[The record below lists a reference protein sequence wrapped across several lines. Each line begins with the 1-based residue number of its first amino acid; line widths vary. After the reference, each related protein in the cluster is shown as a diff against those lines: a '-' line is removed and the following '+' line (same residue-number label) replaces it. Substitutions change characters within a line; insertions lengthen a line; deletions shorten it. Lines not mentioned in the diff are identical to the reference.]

1 MTTRPLDYPPT
12 VANLL
17 RHAAAHFPAR
27 DYLVTPDRRL
37 GFGDAEAQSR
47 RLATRLLR
55 GGVGKGTR
63 VAIMFPQGPE
73 FIVALLA
80 VTRIGALAVPLST
93 FLRGPELRRAIRH
106 ADVHLVVAPRMLLGQ
121 DTQELFEATWPE
133 LVTTPAPELFLREAP
148 YLRRVWL
155 CGDVDRPW
163 ATRTPV
169 FADLDVADL
178 DVTDLDD
185 LAGPGDDLLREV
197 EGEVRP
203 SDPMVMIHTSGA
215 TAEPKAVVH
224 THGAQVRHSWTL
236 AQLYRLT
243 EETRTFTTMP
253 FFWVG
258 GLTVSLLSHLHVGG
272 AVLTVERME
281 PRTMLD
287 LIEGEGA
294 TRVIGWTLVERIM
307 AEPSLAGR
315 DLAWLV
321 DLQAAGVRKPGLRHN
336 SLGMSETSGPH
347 TAAADEDNTDDLPEA
362 LRGSFGPPVPGV
374 RHKIV
379 DPETGK
385 PPPDGVE
392 GEICVR
398 GYSLMDGLY
407 KKERDETFDEDG
419 WYRTGDRGFF
429 RDGYLLFTGRLTEM
443 IKTGG
448 ANVAPREVELAVESL
463 PGVKAA
469 FVVGLPDAERGQI
482 VGCLVCPEPGCEL
495 SGEAMTA
502 QLRDQLSSFKIP
514 RQIVVT
520 DYDDAPWLASGKIS
534 KPRVIEMLLSETR
547 PSRH

>member
-12 VANLL
+12 VANLV
-17 RHAAAHFPAR
+17 RHAAAHFPAG

-47 RLATRLLR
+47 RLALRLLR

-63 VAIMFPQGPE
+63 VAIMFPQGPD

-121 DTQELFEATWPE
+121 DTQDLLEATWPE
-133 LVTTPAPELFLREAP
+133 LATTPAPELFLREAP

-163 ATRTPV
+163 ATGTPV
-169 FADLDVADL
+169 FADLD
-178 DVTDLDD
+178 DLDD
-185 LAGPGDDLLREV
+185 LDHRDGPGDDLLREV

-294 TRVIGWTLVERIM
+294 TRVIGWTLAATSPGWSTCRPPVCASPGCGTTRSGCQRRPVRTPRRPTRTTPTIS
-307 AEPSLAGR
+307 PRPFAGR
-315 DLAWLV
+315 
-321 DLQAAGVRKPGLRHN
+321 
-336 SLGMSETSGPH
+336 S
-347 TAAADEDNTDDLPEA
+347 
-362 LRGSFGPPVPGV
+362 
-374 RHKIV
+374 
-379 DPETGK
+379 
-385 PPPDGVE
+385 
-392 GEICVR
+392 
-398 GYSLMDGLY
+398 
-407 KKERDETFDEDG
+407 
-419 WYRTGDRGFF
+419 
-429 RDGYLLFTGRLTEM
+429 GRLSPAFDTRSS
-443 IKTGG
+443 TPRP
-448 ANVAPREVELAVESL
+448 ANHRRMASRARSAC
-463 PGVKAA
+463 AA
-469 FVVGLPDAERGQI
+469 
-482 VGCLVCPEPGCEL
+482 
-495 SGEAMTA
+495 TA
-502 QLRDQLSSFKIP
+502 
-514 RQIVVT
+514 
-520 DYDDAPWLASGKIS
+520 
-534 KPRVIEMLLSETR
+534 
-547 PSRH
+547 